1 LPAYTGR
8 FTGLTTNSFGNT
20 PFIQKQIHPSS
31 APQPAVIFVQL
42 FGDVDSIF
50 NVCADFSLTS
60 AHGYDNEL
68 YIPMK
73 QAVLL
78 LSLCLLMWYAPATAQ
93 QVAMSR
99 EQVMAMTPEWK
110 GERLPDGRPLVP
122 DNILNRLKN
131 ISLEEAWGVLRNA
144 GFNNQFEGD
153 WMILRPDQVLVGR
166 ALTVQYLP
174 KRQDYD
180 NLVRAK
186 GKAENRLGNF
196 NSWPIDML
204 KPGDVY
210 VADSYG
216 KIVDG
221 TLIGDNLG
229 NSIYTKSKNGVIFYG
244 SVRDTEGLEKIEG
257 FNAWIKGY
265 DPSYI
270 QEMMLGGIN
279 QPIRIGRAVVLPGDA
294 VLAKKGGVVF
304 IPAHLVEDV
313 VINAEFIALRDQF
326 GHQRLR
332 EGRYTPGQ
340 IDQQW
345 TDEIKKDFL
354 KWLDQNPDRLPMS
367 RQELDAFMKK
377 RTW

>member
-1 LPAYTGR
+1 MNEMRKSICLTFILLSVTA
-8 FTGLTTNSFGNT
+8 FTG
-20 PFIQKQIHPSS
+20 I
-31 APQPAVIFVQL
+31 
-42 FGDVDSIF
+42 
-50 NVCADFSLTS
+50 
-60 AHGYDNEL
+60 
-68 YIPMK
+68 
-73 QAVLL
+73 
-78 LSLCLLMWYAPATAQ
+78 AQ
-93 QVAMSR
+93 QVAYTR
-99 EQVMAMTPEWK
+99 EQIIALTPEWK
-110 GERLPDGRPLVP
+110 GERSPDGRPIVP

-131 ISLEEAWGVLRNA
+131 ISLEEAWGVLRNH
-144 GFNNQFEGD
+144 GYNNQFEGD
-153 WMILRPDQVLVGR
+153 WMILRPEQVLVGR

-174 KRQDYD
+174 KRKDVD
-180 NLVRAK
+180 DVVRAK
-186 GKAENRLGNF
+186 GKSENRVGNF

-229 NSIYTKSKNGVIFYG
+229 NSIYAKSKTGVIFYG

-257 FNAWIKGY
+257 FNAWVKGY

-279 QPIRIGRAVVLPGDA
+279 VPIRIGRATVIPGDA
-294 VLAKKGGVVF
+294 VLAKKGGIVF

-313 VINAEFIALRDQF
+313 VINAEFISLRDQF

-332 EGRYTPGQ
+332 EGKYTPGQ

-354 KWLDQNPDRLPMS
+354 SWINQNPGKLPMS
-367 RQELDAFMKK
+367 RQELDAFMKN

>member
-1 LPAYTGR
+1 
-8 FTGLTTNSFGNT
+8 
-20 PFIQKQIHPSS
+20 
-31 APQPAVIFVQL
+31 
-42 FGDVDSIF
+42 
-50 NVCADFSLTS
+50 
-60 AHGYDNEL
+60 
-68 YIPMK
+68 MK

-78 LSLCLLMWYAPATAQ
+78 LVFLLPAHLRAQ
-93 QVAMSR
+93 QVTMTKD
-99 EQVMAMTPEWK
+99 QVIAMTPDWK
-110 GERLPDGRPLVP
+110 GDRLPDGRPHVS
-122 DNILNRLKN
+122 DQVLNRLKN
-131 ISLEEAWGVLRNA
+131 ISLEEAWGVLRNS
-144 GFNNQFEGD
+144 GYNNQFEGD
-153 WMILRPDQVLVGR
+153 WTILKVDQVLVGR

-174 KRQDYD
+174 KRPDFD
-180 NLVRAK
+180 NIVRAK
-186 GKAENRLGNF
+186 GKAENRIGNF

-204 KPGDVY
+204 RPGDVY
-210 VADSYG
+210 VADGYG
-216 KIVDG
+216 KIADG

-229 NSIYTKSKNGVIFYG
+229 NSIYAKSRNGVVFYG
-244 SVRDTEGLEKIEG
+244 SVRDAEGLEKIDG

-279 QPIRIGRAVVLPGDA
+279 LPIRIGRATVLPGDA

-304 IPAHLVEDV
+304 IPAHLVEGV

-332 EGRYTPGQ
+332 EGKYTPGQ

-354 KWLDQNPDRLPMS
+354 KWLDQNPDRLPMP
-367 RQELDAFMKK
+367 RPELDAYMKN